1 MLRQGAGKNNS
12 RRRILMNKIIDFEK
26 GGEQCRSSTPANPL
40 KVEVE
45 EERR

>member
-12 RRRILMNKIIDFEK
+12 RRCILMNKIIDFEK
-26 GGEQCRSSTPANPL
+26 VGEQCRSSRPANAL